1 LALLLLF
8 FPFSH
13 NAREDDAFPAFS
25 SFAVFFLARP
35 FRAKGRRHSDPGLS
49 SFALSPTGG
58 QQYFSLSTS
67 NQSQQYFSLSTG
79 N

>member
-25 SFAVFFLARP
+25 SFAGFFFGKA
-35 FRAKGRRHSDPGLS
+35 
-49 SFALSPTGG
+49 
-58 QQYFSLSTS
+58 FSC
-67 NQSQQYFSLSTG
+67 QGAAAQ
-79 N
+79 